1 MTYVFFSIIFLFTI
15 TLLVISILEYRYI
28 RFVLNRY
35 FFMLENVEK
44 VRDDLIELELSFKNF
59 TRNPIIMMESDYKHI
74 GRLLSESKEKMM
86 QFEEFYQNLPEKRE
100 KNEQE

>member
-1 MTYVFFSIIFLFTI
+1 MTYIIFFIMLLFI
-15 TLLVISILEYRYI
+15 IALLVLSILEYKYI

-35 FFMLENVEK
+35 FFILENVEK
-44 VRDDLIELELSFKNF
+44 VRDDLVELELSFKSF
-59 TRNPIIMMESDYKHI
+59 TRNPIIMMESDYKNI
-74 GRLLSESKEKMM
+74 GKLVAESKEKMM

>member
-1 MTYVFFSIIFLFTI
+1 MLLFIIA
-15 TLLVISILEYRYI
+15 LLVLSILEYKYI

-35 FFMLENVEK
+35 FFILENVEK
-44 VRDDLIELELSFKNF
+44 VRDDLVELELSFKSF
-59 TRNPIIMMESDYKHI
+59 TRNPIIMMESDYKNI
-74 GRLLSESKEKMM
+74 GKLVAESKEKMM